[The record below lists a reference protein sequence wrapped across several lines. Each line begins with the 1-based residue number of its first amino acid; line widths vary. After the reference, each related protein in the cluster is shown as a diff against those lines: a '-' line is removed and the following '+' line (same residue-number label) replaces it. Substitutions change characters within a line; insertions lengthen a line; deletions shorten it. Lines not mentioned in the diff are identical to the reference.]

1 MKTTHLLLL
10 GFCGLSVLPAQA
22 LDSAPI
28 AQTDCKN
35 VTIRGKTFKSG
46 SAGVAVRLTNCQ
58 DVVIENNVFELDSG
72 IIAIQIQG
80 GRNILVQGNRFHK
93 VRSGV
98 YAINTTGGIQV
109 ECNTFRNIAGS
120 KPRGQMVQFN
130 KGTGAGNRIQDNS
143 LVHDPGSGNPED
155 LINLYGSQ
163 GTPESPIQVLR
174 NRLRGGGPSPSGGG
188 IMAGDNGGGHIVIAE
203 NVLVDPGQYG
213 IGVPAGHHIEVR
225 DNMVFGKQQ
234 SFTNVGIYA
243 GLKSEIDAGF
253 ACDGPTISLKGNR
266 VNWTHRNGIQNAF
279 YTYTTGCPGIVNTGN
294 VVKAPITSTIL
305 PSVPTLDPA
314 RCPEPTTSAS
324 IPVGANPSVSRQGRI
339 LRWPSAGQNP
349 GVATLRAA
357 NGTLLAAATTGG
369 GFETLEIPV
378 GFRGVAFV
386 TWQETENTVSL
397 RIAVP

>member
-1 MKTTHLLLL
+1 MAISHLLLL
-10 GFCGLSVLPAQA
+10 GFFGLSVLPAQA

-28 AQTDCKN
+28 VQTGCKN
-35 VTIRGKTFKSG
+35 LTIRGKTFKSG
-46 SAGVAVRLTNCQ
+46 SAGAAVRLTDCQ
-58 DVVIENNVFELDSG
+58 DVVLEDNDFELDSG
-72 IIAIQIQG
+72 TIAIQIQG
-80 GRNILVQGNRFHK
+80 GRNILVRGNRFHK

-98 YAINTTGGIQV
+98 YAINTTGGIRV

-163 GTPESPIQVLR
+163 GTADSPFQVLR

-188 IMAGDNGGGHIVIAE
+188 IMAGDDGGGHIVIAE
-203 NVLVDPGQYG
+203 NILVDPGQYG

-225 DNMVFGKQQ
+225 DNVVFGKQQ
-234 SFTNVGIYA
+234 SFTNVGIYV
-243 GLKSEIDAGF
+243 GLKGEIDAGF
-253 ACDGPTISLKGNR
+253 ACDGQSISLKGNR
-266 VNWTHRNGIQNAF
+266 VNWTNRNGIQNAF
-279 YTYTTGCPGIVNTGN
+279 YTYSAGCPGILNTGN
-294 VVKAPITSTIL
+294 VAKAPITADIL

-314 RCPEPTTSAS
+314 RCPEATTSADRPIRS
-324 IPVGANPSVSRQGRI
+324 TPLVTRMGRT
-339 LRWPSAGQNP
+339 LRWSSEGHSR
-349 GVATLRAA
+349 GIATLRTSEGA
-357 NGTLLAAATTGG
+357 LLAIAATGG
-369 GFETLEIPV
+369 GFGTLEIPT

-386 TWQETENTVSL
+386 NWQETENTASL

>member
-1 MKTTHLLLL
+1 MTSTHLLLL
-10 GFCGLSVLPAQA
+10 GFFGLLVLPAQA

-28 AQTDCKN
+28 TQTGCKN
-35 VTIRGKTFKSG
+35 LTIRGKTFKTG
-46 SAGVAVRLTNCQ
+46 SAGVAVRLTDCQ
-58 DVVIENNVFELDSG
+58 DVVIEDNVFELDSG

-80 GRNILVQGNRFHK
+80 GRNIVVRGNRFHK

-98 YAINTTGGIQV
+98 YAINTTGGIQI

-163 GTPESPIQVLR
+163 GTADSPIQVLR

-188 IMAGDNGGGHIVIAE
+188 IMAGDNGGGHVVIAE
-203 NVLVDPGQYG
+203 NILVDPGQYG

-225 DNMVFGKQQ
+225 DNVVFAKQQ
-234 SFTNVGIYA
+234 SFTNVGIYV
-243 GLKSEIDAGF
+243 GLKGEIDAGF
-253 ACDGPTISLKGNR
+253 ACDGPSISLKGNR
-266 VNWTHRNGIQNAF
+266 VNWTNRNGIQNAF
-279 YTYTTGCPGIVNTGN
+279 YTYTAGCPGIVNTGN
-294 VVKAPITSTIL
+294 VAKAPITADIL

-314 RCPEPTTSAS
+314 RCPEATTSAS
-324 IPVGANPSVSRQGRI
+324 RPMRSTPLVTRTGRT
-339 LRWPSAGQNP
+339 LRWSSEGRSRE
-349 GVATLRAA
+349 VATLRAA
-357 NGTLLAAATTGG
+357 DGALLSVAANGG
-369 GFETLEIPV
+369 GFETLEIPA

-386 TWQETENTVSL
+386 NWQETENPWSL